1 MAEVRRSDAVSLES
15 VTLAG
20 RVIPYT
26 LTISHR
32 ARHPRLI
39 IAPGT
44 GLRVVTPPGYD
55 RYRLLNFIQRRQGWI
70 LKHLDRIA
78 ALPAEPDAGT
88 PLPGTI
94 PFLGADHAIC
104 VSVVPGRRAAVRLD
118 GKAFIVTVPEE
129 HAARRVLEAW
139 LREAARFAIVT
150 AVERR
155 AAEMALTYGNVTIRD
170 QKTRWGSCSQAG
182 NLNFNW
188 RLVLAPSAVLDY
200 VVVHELAHRVELN
213 HSARFWRIVAR
224 HCPAMDEHRAW
235 LRAHGATLR
244 F

>member
-1 MAEVRRSDAVSLES
+1 MAGES

-20 RVIPYT
+20 RAVPYT

-32 ARHPRLI
+32 ARQPRLI

-44 GLRVVTPPGYD
+44 GLRVVTPLGYD
-55 RYRLLNFIQRRQGWI
+55 RSRLLHFIQRRQGWI
-70 LKHLDRIA
+70 LKHLDHIA
-78 ALPAEPDAGT
+78 ALPAQPDAGA
-88 PLPGTI
+88 PLPDTI
-94 PFLGADHAIC
+94 PFFGAAHTVC
-104 VSVVPGRRAAVRLD
+104 VRVVPGRRASARRA
-118 GKAFIVTVPEE
+118 GQAFSVTVPEE
-129 HAARRVLEAW
+129 GAARPALEAW
-139 LREAARFAIVT
+139 LREAARFAIV
-150 AVERR
+150 AQVERR
-155 AAEMALTYGNVTIRD
+155 AVEMGLTYGKVAVRD

-188 RLVLAPSAVLDY
+188 RLVLAPPAVLDY

-213 HSARFWRIVAR
+213 HSARFWRVVAR

-235 LRAHGATLR
+235 LRAHGVALR

>member
-1 MAEVRRSDAVSLES
+1 MM
-15 VTLAG
+15 LAG
-20 RVIPYT
+20 RAIPYT

-44 GLRVVTPPGYD
+44 GLRVVTPLGYD
-55 RYRLLNFIQRRQGWI
+55 PHRTTDFINRRQGWI

-78 ALPAEPDAGT
+78 ALPAEPDAGA
-88 PLPGTI
+88 PLPESI
-94 PFLGADHAIC
+94 SFLGAAHAIH
-104 VSVVPGRRAAVRLD
+104 VSVLPGKRATVRLD
-118 GKAFIVTVPEE
+118 GQAFTIMAPEE
-129 HAARRVLEAW
+129 HAARSALEAW

-150 AVERR
+150 QVERR
-155 AAEMALTYGNVTIRD
+155 AAEMGLAYGNVAIRD
-170 QKTRWGSCSQAG
+170 QKTRWGSCSHAG

-213 HSARFWRIVAR
+213 HSMRFWRIVA
-224 HCPAMDEHRAW
+224 HYCPNMSEHRTW
-235 LRAHGATLR
+235 LRAHGASLR